1 MATTTPFLDLEQLL
15 FQCDRAALEQAASQ
29 YMLMTATVVAR
40 RRATTDRYRVVTPR
54 PPTRV
59 DGATTPLRS
68 NDPALVLAS
77 RVHAA

>member
-15 FQCDRAALEQAASQ
+15 FKCDRAALERAATQ

-40 RRATTDRYRVVTPR
+40 RRATTDRYRAVTP
-54 PPTRV
+54 P
-59 DGATTPLRS
+59 S
-68 NDPALVLAS
+68 I